1 MIIILDFGSQYTQL
15 IARKVRSLHVFTEI
29 FPPTISQ
36 AKVASLRPSGI
47 ILSGGPASVYEK
59 GAPQL
64 PDWVLQM
71 GVPVLGIC
79 YGMQLLSRSGGGTVA
94 RSDEREYGLAEL
106 HIRGKSPLVEGVS
119 AKSHVWMSHGDKVE
133 KLPADY
139 RMIADSANCPF
150 AAMAHRNKPIF
161 GIQFHPEVY
170 HSQEGMT
177 WLRNFIFTIC
187 RAPADWHMKDFVS
200 HTIDALRQEVG
211 DRRVVCAVSGGVDSS
226 VMAVLLAHAIGD
238 QLRPVFVDNGL
249 LRLNEVA
256 QVKGMLERL
265 GVKLKIVKAEKEVLH
280 ALRGVTD
287 PEEKR
292 RIIGRKFIEVF
303 NPMIGK
309 EDLLAQGTLYPD
321 VIESV
326 STRGPSA
333 TIKTHHNRVKEVLAL
348 MELGRVVEPL
358 AELFKDEVRE
368 VGKLLE
374 IPADILGRH
383 PFPGPGLAVRCLG
396 EVTKARLDLL
406 RQADAILIEELKST
420 GEYDKIWQ
428 AFVVLLPVKSVGV
441 MGDNR
446 SYDSVAAVR
455 CVTSSDGMTA
465 NWYPMPP
472 EILGRISNRII
483 NEVRGINR
491 VCYDVSS
498 KPPATIEWE

>member
-1 MIIILDFGSQYTQL
+1 M
-15 IARKVRSLHVFTEI
+15 
-29 FPPTISQ
+29 
-36 AKVASLRPSGI
+36 
-47 ILSGGPASVYEK
+47 
-59 GAPQL
+59 
-64 PDWVLQM
+64 
-71 GVPVLGIC
+71 
-79 YGMQLLSRSGGGTVA
+79 
-94 RSDEREYGLAEL
+94 
-106 HIRGKSPLVEGVS
+106 
-119 AKSHVWMSHGDKVE
+119 
-133 KLPADY
+133 
-139 RMIADSANCPF
+139 
-150 AAMAHRNKPIF
+150 
-161 GIQFHPEVY
+161 
-170 HSQEGMT
+170 
-177 WLRNFIFTIC
+177 
-187 RAPADWHMKDFVS
+187 
-200 HTIDALRQEVG
+200 
-211 DRRVVCAVSGGVDSS
+211 
-226 VMAVLLAHAIGD
+226 
-238 QLRPVFVDNGL
+238 
-249 LRLNEVA
+249 
-256 QVKGMLERL
+256 
-265 GVKLKIVKAEKEVLH
+265 
-280 ALRGVTD
+280 
-287 PEEKR
+287 
-292 RIIGRKFIEVF
+292 
-303 NPMIGK
+303 
-309 EDLLAQGTLYPD
+309 
-321 VIESV
+321 
-326 STRGPSA
+326 
-333 TIKTHHNRVKEVLAL
+333 KEVLAL